1 MIKSILMNFG
11 RVLIVL
17 GFVLLAFEIFS
28 ILEILNSTKQIIINT
43 SNMATALSTICSGAF
58 LMGFSYLLDV
68 LDGINANIYK
78 SNANCEKDRNEEVD

>member
-1 MIKSILMNFG
+1 MIKSVLMNFG

-28 ILEILNSTKQIIINT
+28 ILEILNNTQQIIINT

-78 SNANCEKDRNEEVD
+78 SNDNCEKDENEKVD

>member
-11 RVLIVL
+11 RILVVL
-17 GFVLLAFEIFS
+17 GFVLLAFEIFA
-28 ILEILNSTKQIIINT
+28 ILEILNNTKQVIINT
-43 SNMATALSTICSGAF
+43 SNMATALSTIFSGAL

-78 SNANCEKDRNEEVD
+78 SNVNCEKDENEKVD